1 MSFLVLTGLG
11 ASPFSLRGATQTLE
25 HIEAATQVR
34 RTVNGSL
41 IDISATQLRKYKSLI
56 TGVDH
61 LPPAF
66 DSKWPGMIVTVD
78 CSAELSYLTGG
89 SPGRSVVSGSSR
101 VDGAYTFYRPQ
112 LTMRIINFSINADE
126 YNAKTGWTLELEE
139 V

>member
-1 MSFLVLTGLG
+1 MSNLVLTGLG
-11 ASPFSLRGATQTLE
+11 ASPWSLRGATQTLE
-25 HIEAATQVR
+25 HVEAATQLR

-56 TGVDH
+56 TGSDQ

-66 DSKWPGMIVTVD
+66 DSKWPGMLVTVD
-78 CSAELSYLTGG
+78 CSTELSYLTGG
-89 SPGRSVVSGSSR
+89 SAGRPVVSGSSR

-112 LTMRIINFSINADE
+112 LTMRIVNFQSTHDE
-126 YNAKTGWTLELEE
+126 YAAKTAWTLELEE